1 MRFAIAVL
9 IAIGFVAASGV
20 EMPSFVMDGT
30 ALVAAREPSA
40 QLQVDIDTDGGGAWW
55 TSPLWIG
62 IGIVALIA
70 VIALIVAAARGGG
83 TTVVKG

>member
-1 MRFAIAVL
+1 MRFVFALL

-20 EMPSFVMDGT
+20 EMPSLVIDGT
-30 ALVAAREPSA
+30 GVVAAQTPSG
-40 QLQVDIDTDGGGAWW
+40 QFEIDIDTDGDAAWW